1 MSKKLK
7 LNSMTQT
14 NGEDQSK
21 DYRTL
26 DQIWGD
32 EGLSKYKTLD
42 EAEYESGLSQ
52 MNDTDLTSHAIK
64 LGFAPTPDRQI
75 LKKRLVAE
83 FKKYA
88 AQFSRAEKQNEKTK
102 VSKEALR
109 ILSEGR

>member
-1 MSKKLK
+1 MS
-7 LNSMTQT
+7 QT

-32 EGLSKYKTLD
+32 EGLSKYKTFD
-42 EAEYESGLSQ
+42 EDEYQKNLSD
-52 MNDTDLTSHAIK
+52 MTDSDLTAHAVK
-64 LGFAPTPDRQI
+64 LGFVPTPDRQI
-75 LKKRLVAE
+75 LKKRLLGE
-83 FKKYA
+83 FKKYI
-88 AQFSRAEKQNEKTK
+88 AQFSRAEKPVEKTK